1 MSNQRILIIDGHSM
15 AFRAF
20 FALPVE
26 NFSTST
32 GQSTNA
38 IYGFMTMLVK
48 LVNTHKPTHVVVAF
62 DTSRHSF
69 RSEIYPDYK
78 GGRDATPEEF
88 KGQVPL
94 IKQVLDTLGVARL
107 EKDGVEA
114 DDLLATIAHQAEA
127 AGMEVLV
134 ASGDRDTFQLI
145 TEHTRVI
152 YPGRS
157 TSDLRLMDTDA
168 VMDKYRVAPAQ
179 YPELAALVGE
189 SADNLPGVPLVGD
202 KTAAQWLEKYG
213 DLEGLLAHAHEITGK
228 RGENLRAHIE
238 DVRRNRQLNAL
249 LKDVEMPLSLDQMR
263 LQGANRGALEELFDT
278 LEFSSL
284 RSRVLT
290 TFSGQDSVK
299 IESTGKSDAANITN
313 HSRGVSLAPSTS
325 INRTGRINAAADFT
339 ADPYYPEPEL
349 EVTTDLQQWLKAI
362 KKNTPVAVHP
372 DAIGSDITQLV
383 LGTRQTALVVDPAQ
397 LSTAQDH
404 ALGNFLTTHCEL
416 ICHNAKAFYHLANAR
431 GWKVHEVAF
440 DTELAGYILRPETRD
455 LSLATLANRYL
466 GEEVDD
472 TSSEGQGSLLD
483 DHCALVHLVRIQLAL
498 AAKLRQELKQQ
509 AGWELLTRVEIPV
522 QTELFEME
530 HTGIAMDTQR
540 LETMSK
546 QLRELAAKAQAGAFA
561 TIGREV
567 NLASPQQLQS
577 VLFDQLNM
585 PKTRK
590 TKRGYTTNA
599 EALAQL
605 LAQTDHPF
613 LRFLLEHRDKT
624 KLAQIVD
631 GLAEATAADGRIH
644 TTFQQTVTATGRL
657 SSTQPN
663 LQNIP
668 ARTPEGVQIRH
679 AFIPGEGFES
689 LMTADYSQIEM
700 RIMAHMSADEELIAA
715 LNSGEDLH
723 RTMAAMVFHVPVEEV
738 TGAQRSRI
746 KATSYGLAYGL
757 SAYGLSQQLRISVP
771 QASELREQYFERFG
785 GIGRFLGQL
794 VEQARERG
802 YTETLLGRRRYLPD
816 LEASNRQR
824 REMAERAALNAPIQG
839 SAADIIKIAMVEV
852 AGSLR
857 QAGLASRVL
866 LQVHDELVLEIAAG
880 EENQVRELVREKMSA
895 AANLDVP
902 LDVSVGVGASWMEA
916 AH

>member
-26 NFSTST
+26 NFATST

-69 RSEIYPDYK
+69 RTDIYPDYK

-114 DDLLATIAHQAEA
+114 DDLLATIAHEAEA

-145 TEHTRVI
+145 TDQTRVI

-157 TSDLRLMDTDA
+157 TSDLRLMDAGA
-168 VMDKYRVAPAQ
+168 VMDKYRVSPAQ

-213 DLEGLLAHAHEITGK
+213 DLEGLLAHADEITGK

-249 LKDVEMPLSLDQMR
+249 LKDVEIPLTLDQMR
-263 LQGANRGALEELFDT
+263 RGAANRSALEELFDT
-278 LEFSSL
+278 LEFSTL

-290 TFSGQDSVK
+290 AFSGADSVNAQPGGEGGSGEDSETLPSSPARNTLSK
-299 IESTGKSDAANITN
+299 ASYPTGE
-313 HSRGVSLAPSTS
+313 
-325 INRTGRINAAADFT
+325 AADFT

-349 EVTTDLQQWLKAI
+349 AVTMHVQQWLQNVKPD
-362 KKNTPVAVHP
+362 TPVAVHA
-372 DAIGSDITQLV
+372 DAAGNDIAQLV
-383 LGTRQTALVVDPAQ
+383 LGTGQTAVVVDPAQ
-397 LSTAQDH
+397 LSAEEDH
-404 ALGNFLTTHCEL
+404 ALAQFLAGHGEL
-416 ICHNAKAFYHLANAR
+416 ICHHAKGFYHLANAR
-431 GWKVHEVAF
+431 GWQVHEAAF

-455 LSLATLANRYL
+455 MSLAALAIRYL
-466 GEEVDD
+466 GEDVEEA
-472 TSSEGQGSLLD
+472 SSQGQLSLLE
-483 DHCALVHLVRIQLAL
+483 DHSALVKVVRIELAL

-530 HTGIAMDTQR
+530 RTGIAVDSQR
-540 LETMSK
+540 LEAMSK
-546 QLRELAAKAQAGAFA
+546 QLRELAAKAQAGAFE

-577 VLFDQLNM
+577 VLFDQLDM

-599 EALAQL
+599 EALTQL

-679 AFIPGEGFES
+679 AFVPGEGFES
-689 LMTADYSQIEM
+689 IMTADYSQIEM
-700 RIMAHMSADEELIAA
+700 RIMAHMSADKELIAA

-723 RTMAAMVFHVPVEEV
+723 RTMAAMVFHVPVEDV
-738 TGAQRSRI
+738 TPAQRSRI

-771 QASELREQYFERFG
+771 QATELREQYFERFG

-802 YTETLLGRRRYLPD
+802 YTETILGRRRYLPD

-839 SAADIIKIAMVEV
+839 SAADIIKIAMVDV
-852 AGSLR
+852 ARSLQ
-857 QAGLASRVL
+857 QADLASRVL
-866 LQVHDELVLEIAAG
+866 LQVHDELVLEIAPG
-880 EENQVRELVREKMSA
+880 EEDQVRDLVTQKMAA

-902 LDVSVGVGASWMEA
+902 LDVSVGVGSSWMEA